1 MVQII
6 CGVGA
11 ANVKI
16 KIQNNP
22 RPDDGFGGQDNL
34 EASWE
39 DKLETWA
46 KMTKSSGREVFAN
59 RQTETRS
66 MYKFEFRF
74 SLSVTVLPTD
84 RILVNGTRAF
94 NIHSIENVN
103 EQSRTMILIA
113 EEGISD

>member
-1 MVQII
+1 MSCETGAGARRVQ
-6 CGVGA
+6 
-11 ANVKI
+11 I
-16 KIQNNP
+16 KIQNNS

-34 EASWE
+34 AASWA

-46 KMTKSSGREVFAN
+46 KMSKASGREVFAN

-84 RILVNGTRAF
+84 RVLVGARAF

-103 EQSRTMILIA
+103 EQSRKMILIA